1 MFRNMRRKK
10 QALSLEEIK
19 EILERETCG
28 ILAVSGD
35 NDYPYAVPLSFVYD
49 SENSGLYFH
58 CAKSGH
64 KLDALK
70 RNYKASFCVIG
81 QDQIVPKEY
90 TSYFKSVIVFGK
102 MRILEDES
110 EKRSAIEKLALKY
123 APADKEAD
131 RRKAI
136 DKDYKSVCLLELKI
150 EHMTGKEAL
159 ELAVHK

>member
-10 QALSLEEIK
+10 QALSLAESR
-19 EILERETCG
+19 EILERRTCG

-49 SENSGLYFH
+49 PEKSSLYFH

-64 KLDALK
+64 KLDAVK
-70 RNYKASFCVIG
+70 RNCKASFCVIG
-81 QDQIVPKEY
+81 QDKIVPEEY

-102 MRILEDES
+102 IRILEAET
-110 EKRSAIEKLALKY
+110 EKRPAIEKLAQKY
-123 APADKEAD
+123 APAHGETD
-131 RRKAI
+131 RQNAI
-136 DKDYKSVCLLELKI
+136 NKDYKSVCLLELKI

-159 ELAVHK
+159 ELANHK

>member
-10 QALSLEEIK
+10 QALSLEESQ

-49 SENSGLYFH
+49 SENSSLYFH

-64 KLDALK
+64 KLDAVK
-70 RNYKASFCVIG
+70 RNCKASFCVIG
-81 QDQIVPKEY
+81 QDKIVPEEY

-102 MRILEDES
+102 IRVLEDET
-110 EKRSAIEKLALKY
+110 EKYPAIVKLAQKY
-123 APADKEAD
+123 APAHGEAE
-131 RRKAI
+131 RQNVI
-136 DKDYKSVCLLELKI
+136 DKDYKSVCMLELKI
-150 EHMTGKEAL
+150 EHMTGKQAL
-159 ELAVHK
+159 ELTIHK